1 MSNVVEDKWDRVF
14 STNREFRED
23 WSRSYV
29 DQKRVIGGA
38 GEGIEIFLEDYEDS
52 GFADKAEELK
62 AFAGPVTL
70 RDLEEGVEPAGLNN
84 RAWLDERS
92 ISGEKRDHKNPF
104 TARQFYRRRQVPV
117 CRACI
122 F

>member
-29 DQKRVIGGA
+29 DQKRDIGGA

-70 RDLEEGVEPAGLNN
+70 RDLEGEVSLEK
-84 RAWLDERS
+84 
-92 ISGEKRDHKNPF
+92 SGITRILSLRDNF
-104 TARQFYRRRQVPV
+104 TDGGKSQ
-117 CRACI
+117 
-122 F
+122 